1 MAGYHGDSLLR
12 KERWRRTRM
21 AATTMTEWE
30 LAIIRQ
36 VNLSLRHH
44 GIRRIAT
51 VINQL
56 ANGLLYPIL
65 ALLYVAK
72 MGSTALPPIVVAI
85 GSVGLAHSLYP
96 LVKKTARRIRP
107 FELDS
112 NLDSLTAPLDKY
124 AFPSG
129 HIMTLTATALP
140 FVYHIPETYWIFFLI
155 WLLVAWGRIVVAHHF
170 PSDIIAGTLLG
181 LSTTAI
187 VIQLNSLL

>member
-36 VNLSLRHH
+36 VNLSLRNH

-51 VINQL
+51 AINQL
-56 ANGLLYPIL
+56 ANGLLYPFL

-72 MGSTALPPIVVAI
+72 MGSAALPPIVVAI
-85 GSVGLAHSLYP
+85 GSAGLAHSLYP
-96 LVKKTARRIRP
+96 LVKKTTRRLRP

-112 NLDSLTAPLDKY
+112 NLDSVIAPLDKY

-140 FVYHIPETYWIFFLI
+140 FVYYIPETYWIFLPT

-170 PSDIIAGTLLG
+170 PSDIIAGTFLG